1 MRTKN
6 KTLAIGGIEPPI
18 SSIFVDRTQRPRQT
32 RHRHSLKYKCRKSK
46 YIVVTYINKTIR
58 SHFSILKYCDGM
70 AFIVFDFKFQRG
82 LFVNFLRGC
91 INLHVHGNVFLDKI
105 KY

>member
-18 SSIFVDRTQRPRQT
+18 SCIFVDRTQRPRQT

-58 SHFSILKYCDGM
+58 SHLVY
-70 AFIVFDFKFQRG
+70 
-82 LFVNFLRGC
+82 
-91 INLHVHGNVFLDKI
+91 
-105 KY
+105 

>member
-18 SSIFVDRTQRPRQT
+18 SSMFIDRTQRPRQT
-32 RHRHSLKYKCRKSK
+32 RHRYSLKYKCRKSK

-58 SHFSILKYCDGM
+58 SHLVLN
-70 AFIVFDFKFQRG
+70 IVMVWYLLFFQPIKDFKFQRG
-82 LFVNFLRGC
+82 
-91 INLHVHGNVFLDKI
+91 
-105 KY
+105 